1 MIRDKEIDALN
12 DELDNYKALY
22 NKALADNSKLR
33 KENADLKKC
42 IDERLREVKAENGVL
57 ERTIDIYV
65 RKLAQARAKAK

>member
-33 KENADLKKC
+33 KENADLKKG